1 VDALSAWSAAA
12 REARCSG
19 TPLPREAAYAPGK
32 KSTEDDTGRQIGMD
46 QLFGKSYHP
55 PGTAPGTLRKHDA
68 TQAAARVYVVRY
80 NDDGIVHHEDCDLD
94 ECLPLEQRGVLWC
107 HLQGQPTPEQLARLR
122 EIFALHPLAVEDVGN
137 PGQRPKADIDEDSA
151 FVILNHPRWE
161 DDGIVLDQV
170 SLFLGRRFVVTV
182 QSGPDDSFAPIRRRI
197 GNTNRNFRTLGA
209 PYLAYAVIDMVVD
222 QAFPIMEELGSRIA
236 DLEDR
241 VLDDPE
247 RSTYEQ
253 IHLLRR
259 ELLVLRRHFW
269 PARDMLGRLM
279 RDGADVFGDETVR
292 YLRDVHD
299 HTIQIMDILE
309 SYREM
314 TASMVDAFISAV
326 NHRLNEVM
334 KVLTIIATIFIPL
347 TFLVGV
353 YGMNFANPDSPWA
366 MPELHTYYGYP
377 LLWLVMVAVAGAMV
391 YFFRRRGWF

>member
-1 VDALSAWSAAA
+1 M
-12 REARCSG
+12 
-19 TPLPREAAYAPGK
+19 GK
-32 KSTEDDTGRQIGMD
+32 
-46 QLFGKSYHP
+46 LFGKSYHP
-55 PGTAPGTLRKHDA
+55 PGTAPGTLRERGVA
-68 TQAAARVYVVRY
+68 QQAARVDVVRY
-80 NDDGIVHHEDCDLD
+80 HDDGIVHHEDCDL
-94 ECLPLEQRGVLWC
+94 EKCLPMEQRGILWC

-137 PGQRPKADIDEDSA
+137 PGQRPKTDIDEDGA

-161 DDGIVLDQV
+161 DGSIVLDQV
-170 SLFLGRRFVVTV
+170 SLFLGRNFVVTV
-182 QSGPDDSFAPIRRRI
+182 QSGPEDIFAPIRRRI
-197 GNTNRNFRTLGA
+197 RSRNRNFQALGA

-222 QAFPIMEELGSRIA
+222 QAFPIMEELGTRIA

-241 VLDDPE
+241 VLEDPE

-259 ELLVLRRHFW
+259 ELLVLRRQFW

-279 RDGADVFGDETVR
+279 RDGAELFGDETVR

-314 TASMVDAFISAV
+314 TGSMVDAFISAV

-353 YGMNFANPDSPWA
+353 YGMNFAHPESPWA
-366 MPELHTYYGYP
+366 MPELHAYYGYP
-377 LLWLVMVAVAGAMV
+377 LLWLVIFTVAGGMV